1 MRTVSGSMKPLI
13 IHPRAA
19 KDAREIA
26 AMYAEVSN
34 ELRDKFW
41 KEIDDAIDSIEE
53 YPERH
58 HYDPSGRRR
67 RNLRKFP
74 YHILFEERPLHNRVI
89 VIRHHQRNPR
99 YGLRRR

>member
-1 MRTVSGSMKPLI
+1 MKPLS

-26 AMYAEVSN
+26 AMYAEISH

-41 KEIDDAIDSIEE
+41 KEIDHAIDCIEQ

-67 RNLRKFP
+67 SNLQRFP
-74 YHILFEERPLHNRVI
+74 YHILFEERVDCNRVI
-89 VIRHHQRNPR
+89 VIRHHHRNPG
-99 YGLRRR
+99 YGIRRK